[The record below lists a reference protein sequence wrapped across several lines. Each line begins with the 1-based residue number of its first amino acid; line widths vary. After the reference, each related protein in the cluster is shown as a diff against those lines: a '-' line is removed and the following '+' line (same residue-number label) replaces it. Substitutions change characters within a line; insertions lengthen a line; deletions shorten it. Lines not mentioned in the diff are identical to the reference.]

1 LKDLQAISD
10 GMFRIR
16 VEDDFDASHMIP
28 NHVGK
33 CRDLHGH
40 FYKVEV
46 FTVGNELDSNG
57 ILKDSDFLDLKRTLG
72 DVVIKYDHKH
82 LNDVIGDDTTAENIA
97 KTIFKELKDRDIKR
111 LEKVRV
117 WESPRNY
124 AEYWE

>member
-1 LKDLQAISD
+1 
-10 GMFRIR
+10 MFRIR

-28 NHVGK
+28 NHAGK
-33 CRDLHGH
+33 CRNLHGH

-46 FTVGNELDSNG
+46 FSVGNELDANG
-57 ILKDSDFLDLKRTLG
+57 ILKDSDFLDLKRTLN
-72 DVVIKYDHKH
+72 DVVSKYDHKH
-82 LNDVIGDDTTAENIA
+82 LNDVIGGYTTAENIA
-97 KTIFKELKDRDIKR
+97 KTIFKELKDKGINN

>member
-1 LKDLQAISD
+1 LRDLQAISD
-10 GMFRIR
+10 KMFRIR

-28 NHVGK
+28 GHSK
-33 CRDLHGH
+33 CKSLHGH

-46 FTVGNELDSNG
+46 FTIGEELDNNG
-57 ILKDSDFLDLKRTLG
+57 ILKDSDFLDLKRTLS
-72 DVVIKYDHKH
+72 DAVSKYDHKH
-82 LNDVIGDDTTAENIA
+82 LNDIIGNDTTAENIA
-97 KTIFKELKDRDIKR
+97 KTIFKELKVKGINN

>member
-1 LKDLQAISD
+1 
-10 GMFRIR
+10 MFRIR